1 MAIAQLLRFVWS
13 HPLNAGNRLGALGR
27 VARWQI
33 AARLLDGPIALP
45 FVEGTTLLATRGAT
59 GVTGNWYCGLHEVS
73 EMGFVLHVLRP
84 QDHFLDVGANVG
96 SYTVLAAGAARAR
109 VTSIEPVPS
118 TFSKLERNIVANGLS
133 DRVVAIQCG
142 ISDQAGSVRFTTNLD
157 TMNRITT
164 DPDVSDCTHVAVRTI
179 DQVVD
184 GNAPTVIKIDVEGH
198 EVAAL
203 RGARRTLADPRLLA
217 LIVEINKNS
226 AVDALDGD
234 VRSTMKNAGFSPH
247 AYDPL
252 NRRLTDR
259 STYEG
264 NVIFVRDV
272 KAVEERVLRSR
283 RYTLINGEI

>member
-1 MAIAQLLRFVWS
+1 MAIAPLLRFVWN
-13 HPLNAGNRLGALGR
+13 HPLNAGNRLAAIGR
-27 VARWQI
+27 VFRWQL
-33 AARLLDGPIALP
+33 AARLIDGPIALP
-45 FVEGTTLLATRGAT
+45 FVEGTILLATRGST

-96 SYTVLAAGAARAR
+96 SYTVLAAGAARAH

-133 DRVVAIQCG
+133 DRVRAVQCG
-142 ISDQAGSVRFTTNLD
+142 ISDQTGSLRFTSNLD

-164 DPDVSDCTHVAVRTI
+164 NADVSDSVQVEARTI

-203 RGARRTLADPRLLA
+203 RGARRTLADPSLLA
-217 LIVEINKNS
+217 LIVEINKDTP
-226 AVDALDGD
+226 VDGLDGD
-234 VRSTMKNAGFSPH
+234 VISIMNNAGFSPY
-247 AYDPL
+247 AYNPF
-252 NRRLTDR
+252 DR
-259 STYEG
+259 TLMDRGAREG

-272 KAVEERVLRSR
+272 SVVEERVLSSR